1 MVYALCEA
9 LARRA
14 SELTMTS
21 LVTLAGR
28 LPAEFGVL
36 LMRDAAAV
44 EPDIVE
50 TDAFHDWVCANSSLL
65 VRA

>member
-1 MVYALCEA
+1 M
-9 LARRA
+9 ARRA

-21 LVTLAGR
+21 LATLAGR

-36 LMRDAAAV
+36 LMRDAAAA

-50 TDAFHDWVCANSSLL
+50 TDAFHDWARANSSLL